1 MKQKERVTTNHWQDD
16 LWLVEQL
23 RVFQGRAQTK
33 NLAPLAQ
40 GPLKRKMPASA
51 LPTSMVQRVFIGDE
65 HPPLMSLPL
74 RS

>member
-1 MKQKERVTTNHWQDD
+1 MNHWQDD

-40 GPLKRKMPASA
+40 GPLKRKMPAVLCLS
-51 LPTSMVQRVFIGDE
+51 LWYRESSSG
-65 HPPLMSLPL
+65 MSIHL
-74 RS
+74 